1 VLEAVVVGAGQAGL
15 AMSRTL
21 RLAGIEHLVLE
32 RGRVGETWRSQRWD
46 SFALNTP
53 GSFSVLPGDQTGAT
67 GPDGFAARDEFVA
80 YVESYPVR
88 HGLPVRTGVTVI
100 LVEPRRGGRFVVTM
114 DGSEQIE
121 TRAVVV
127 ATGIQR
133 LPRIPPFAAGLPASV
148 AQLHSTAYRNPGQV
162 PAGAV
167 LIVGS
172 GQSGV
177 QVAEDLLDAGR
188 TVWLATSRTA
198 RFRRRYRG
206 RDSFEWLR
214 EAGYFAQTAAT
225 LPDRSLQFAPQPVIS
240 GIGRYGHTVSL
251 QWLSGR
257 GVRLLGHVTGA
268 ANGRLA
274 LNDDLGANIAWGDRT
289 SGEFCALMD
298 RAIGAQGGDAPA
310 AEADPADEPH
320 PDPAAVHS
328 PTVLDPEAEGIG
340 AVIWTTGVRG
350 EFGFAPTTAV
360 SADSRPIQRD
370 GVSPVPGLY
379 FIGLPWLRNRA
390 SGILPGVG
398 PDAEFLARHVAEHI
412 ARR

>member
-53 GSFSVLPGDQTGAT
+53 GSFSVLPGDETGAT

-88 HGLPVRTGVTVI
+88 HGLPVRTGVAVTSVA
-100 LVEPRRGGRFVVTM
+100 PRPAGGFVVTV
-114 DGSEQIE
+114 DGSEQLE
-121 TRAVVV
+121 TRAVIV

-133 LPRIPPFAAGLPASV
+133 LPRIPPFAAGLPASI

-167 LIVGS
+167 LVVGS

-268 ANGRLA
+268 ANGRLT

-289 SGEFCALMD
+289 SGEFCAFMD
-298 RAIGAQGGDAPA
+298 RAIGAQEGGRAAPRSCRRALADGARPRGRGHRHGHLDDRGTRRVRLRA
-310 AEADPADEPH
+310 AHGGHRRLA
-320 PDPAAVHS
+320 
-328 PTVLDPEAEGIG
+328 
-340 AVIWTTGVRG
+340 
-350 EFGFAPTTAV
+350 
-360 SADSRPIQRD
+360 ADSPRRGVARPRSLFHRPALAAQPRV
-370 GVSPVPGLY
+370 GHPAG
-379 FIGLPWLRNRA
+379 RRA
-390 SGILPGVG
+390 
-398 PDAEFLARHVAEHI
+398 
-412 ARR
+412 